1 WSSDVCSSD
10 LFMYDL
16 YFSLFPKHEF
26 NFLTRLFYAI
36 SNHFNIIL
44 DKENIVTM
52 DNVLISTKSGN
63 FIKIV
68 HIVLLKL
75 IDTII
80 LGAIIGMF
88 VEYLKSFV
96 NKEKTEE

>member
-1 WSSDVCSSD
+1 
-10 LFMYDL
+10 
-16 YFSLFPKHEF
+16 
-26 NFLTRLFYAI
+26 
-36 SNHFNIIL
+36 
-44 DKENIVTM
+44 M

-96 NKEKTEE
+96 NKDKTEE